1 MSSSDLVLYM
11 FYTCIFENRFGS
23 TVANRLEPAFMMTN
37 GRIQRNN
44 RTSSR
49 RHNQDSIIEF
59 II

>member
-11 FYTCIFENRFGS
+11 YFFENRFGS
-23 TVANRLEPAFMMTN
+23 TVANRLEPALMMTN
-37 GRIQRNN
+37 GRIQQNN